1 MSTPATCP
9 ALMISAPA
17 SGQGK
22 TSVTAAMARAH
33 VRAGRRVRVFK
44 TGPDF
49 IDPMILA
56 RASGQP
62 VHQLDLFMGGE
73 AHCRALLHEAAM
85 ACDVILIE
93 GVMGLFDGK
102 PSSADLAATFGLPV
116 LTVIDASAMAQT
128 FGALAHGLASFRSG
142 LSVAGVIA
150 NRVGSPGHARMIRE
164 SLPPHLPLVAAL
176 QRDTALT
183 LPERHLGLVQA
194 MELPQLDALLD
205 RWADAWIEGGGDGF
219 VPPAVT
225 FDPVSREQLPPMP
238 TDALAGVR
246 IAVAHDAA
254 FSFIYTANIDT
265 LQALGAELSMFSPL
279 ADAELPPCDAMWL
292 PGGYPELH
300 AAALSRNAS
309 MSASIL
315 QHHEQGKPIV
325 AECGG
330 LLYLL
335 DELTDIDGQRHA
347 MAGVLPG
354 AAAMQKRL
362 AALGLQAVDLPE
374 GELRGHSFHYSSL
387 STPVPAIATGRNPNG
402 GGTAEAVYRVGRLTA
417 SYIHGYFASNPPA
430 VAALF
435 RP

>member
-9 ALMISAPA
+9 ALMVSAPA

-22 TSVTAAMARAH
+22 TSITAAMARAH
-33 VRAGRRVRVFK
+33 VRAGQRVRVFK

-85 ACDVILIE
+85 ACDVILVE

-128 FGALAHGLASFRSG
+128 FGALAHGLASFRSD

-164 SLPPHLPLVAAL
+164 SLPSHLPLVAAL

-194 MELPQLDALLD
+194 MELPQLDVLLD
-205 RWADAWIEGGGDGF
+205 RWADAWAEGGGTGF

-238 TDALAGVR
+238 ADALAGVR

-265 LQALGAELSMFSPL
+265 LQALGAELTMFSPL
-279 ADAELPPCDAMWL
+279 ADAELPPCDAIWL

-300 AAALSRNAS
+300 AAALSRNACL
-309 MSASIL
+309 SASIR
-315 QHHEQGKPIV
+315 QHHTQGKPIV

-335 DELTDIDGQRHA
+335 DQLTDIDGQQHA

-402 GGTAEAVYRVGRLTA
+402 GATAEAVYRVGRLTA
-417 SYIHGYFASNPPA
+417 SYIHGYFASNPLA